1 MVLPPLSGTRHHI
14 SGAPWGLR
22 EPVEPQ
28 MGPSL
33 RAIEPYAVGAVLL
46 VVLSILVLGMIALT
60 SPNLW
65 VMIVHLSQ
73 PDAGLP

>member
-1 MVLPPLSGTRHHI
+1 MVLPPLSGSRHHV
-14 SGAPWGLR
+14 SGAPWGPR

-28 MGPSL
+28 MGPPV
-33 RAIEPYAVGAVLL
+33 RAIEPYAVSALLL
-46 VVLSILVLGMIALT
+46 VVLSILVLGTIVLT

>member
-1 MVLPPLSGTRHHI
+1 
-14 SGAPWGLR
+14 
-22 EPVEPQ
+22 
-28 MGPSL
+28 MGPPV

-46 VVLSILVLGMIALT
+46 VILSILVLGMIVLT

>member
-1 MVLPPLSGTRHHI
+1 M
-14 SGAPWGLR
+14 
-22 EPVEPQ
+22 
-28 MGPSL
+28 

-46 VVLSILVLGMIALT
+46 VILSILVLGMIVLT